1 MTDKAGPLAPVEGK
15 SAVLYLVAGGLLVVF
30 AANTAARVF
39 AGMGTQP
46 IHNFVG
52 PVGFFV
58 GLLGLFGLYPGL
70 AGRGSVLARVT
81 ALVAVIPLVGWF
93 VITVFGIG
101 NTVGVLPDISVVLP
115 GAAVIMVFVATMLTY
130 LLAGTTSL
138 RSDAH
143 SLAVGL
149 LLLAPAIPYLM
160 LILAVQVLL
169 PAAWGEFV
177 IDSVHA
183 LAHLALGAALWT
195 EGATADTPASAAD
208 PTP

>member
-1 MTDKAGPLAPVEGK
+1 
-15 SAVLYLVAGGLLVVF
+15 VLYLVAGGLLVVF

-39 AGMGTQP
+39 AEMGAQP

-52 PVGFFV
+52 PAGFFV

-70 AGRGSVLARVT
+70 ARRSSVLARLT
-81 ALVAVIPLVGWF
+81 AAVAVIPLVGWF

-101 NTVGVLPDISVVLP
+101 HTVGVLPDISAVLP
-115 GAAVIMVFVATMLTY
+115 GATVIVVFVATMLAY

-143 SLAVGL
+143 SLTVGL

-169 PAAWGEFV
+169 PVAWGEFV
-177 IDSVHA
+177 IDSIHA

-195 EGATADTPASAAD
+195 EGATADTTASAAD